1 MSASGPLPPFY
12 RRPVGPRGNVIDER
26 VLDAVEPLWLAC
38 WIEVRRTLGDDDRA
52 AQLVEFVAE
61 NVSEQL
67 ARNEKVGRNL
77 AGYFHASFVRHIRW
91 QAFRNG
97 RILYC
102 GLGQDLELLQPNNK
116 GADWASRIEA
126 RIFLDQLARTA
137 TEEVRWLLALRL
149 LEWSWKE
156 IAAATELTEVQA
168 RTRFHRGL
176 KQAFDR
182 MHHPTERHSAK

>member
-26 VLDAVEPLWLAC
+26 VLDVVEPLWRAC
-38 WIEVRRTLGDDDRA
+38 WIEVRRSLGDDDRA
-52 AQLVEFVAE
+52 AQLVESVAE
-61 NVSEQL
+61 NVSQQL
-67 ARNEKVGRNL
+67 ARNEEVGRNL

-91 QAFRNG
+91 QAFRDG
-97 RILYC
+97 RILYR
-102 GLGQDLELLQPNNK
+102 GLSQDLELLQLNK
-116 GADWASRIEA
+116 SNADWAARVEA
-126 RIFLDQLARTA
+126 GIFLDQLGRAA

-156 IAAATELTEVQA
+156 IASATNLTEVQA

-176 KQAFDR
+176 KHAFDR
-182 MHHPTERHSAK
+182 MHSDRLDAK